1 MMPYLW
7 MTAGSFAFSVMG
19 AFAHAASEKCDWQ
32 VVAFAR
38 STLIVLLVGGLAA
51 WNRTPFVFF
60 RPARLWLRSLSG
72 SISLLC
78 TFYAFMHLPVSNVLT
93 LTNLFPI
100 WVAVLSWYVTGVR
113 PSARVGLAIACAI
126 GGLFLLPQ
134 PELEGGKLAFWIAI
148 GASFF
153 TAVAMLGLHRLH
165 DVNPKAVVV
174 HFSMVSLLFV
184 TLAFWIFPRTASPS
198 SLSDPVTW
206 FELLGVGVSASVGQ
220 LLLTKAF
227 AAGDPSKVSVVGL
240 TSVVFALLLD
250 VAISRH
256 AIDSR
261 SMLGMALILLPTAWV
276 MLERHEKDETIPVD
290 VEETVE

>member
-1 MMPYLW
+1 MPYIW

-38 STLIVLLVGGLAA
+38 SMLILLLVGGLAW

-78 TFYAFMHLPVSNVLT
+78 TFHAFMHLPVSNVLT

-100 WVAVLSWYVTGVR
+100 WVAVLSWYFTGVR
-113 PSARVGLAIACAI
+113 PSIRVWLAIGCAV
-126 GGLFLLPQ
+126 GGVFLLQQ
-134 PELEGGKLAFWIAI
+134 PELEAGRVAFWAAV

-165 DVNPKAVVV
+165 DINPKAVVV

-184 TLAFWIFPRTASPS
+184 LLAFWIFPRTGKPS
-198 SLSDPVTW
+198 ALTEPTTW
-206 FELLGVGVSASVGQ
+206 LELLGVGVFASIGQ

-227 AAGDPSKVSVVGL
+227 AAGEPSKVSVVGL

-250 VAISRH
+250 VAVSRH
-256 AIDSR
+256 AIDMR
-261 SMLGMALILLPTAWV
+261 ALLGMALILLPTAWV
-276 MLERHEKDETIPVD
+276 MLERHDKDETIPVD
-290 VEETVE
+290 VEEVTG